1 MRIIKTIVECR
12 QAISAFRS
20 EGKSVGLVPT
30 MGALHE
36 GHLSLMRCAGREN
49 DVVVASIFVNPTQF
63 GPGEDL
69 HAYPRRLEKDVALA
83 EEAGVSIIFAPD
95 ASEMYGDGASAG
107 VTWVTQ
113 ERLTENLC
121 GKSRPTHFRGVL
133 TVVLKLF
140 NIVMPDRAY
149 FGQKD
154 AQQALV
160 IMRMVEDLKV
170 PVTVRV
176 CPTIRESDGLAMSS
190 RNDYLSPQERAD
202 ALYLSKALLCA
213 RELYESGERSC
224 ARIIEDATSAIRAT
238 PSAKI
243 DYFSIVDPATLSDT
257 DTIGR
262 SALVAAAVFIGKTR
276 LIDNIWLG
284 EEPFP
289 GAVCKQD
296 VTLPA
301 DLHEKPPV

>member
-1 MRIIKTIVECR
+1 MRMIKTVAECR
-12 QAISAFRS
+12 QAIGAFRS

-36 GHLSLMRCAGREN
+36 GHLSLMRCARREN
-49 DVVVASIFVNPTQF
+49 DVVVASVFVNPTQF

-69 HAYPRRLEKDVALA
+69 HAYPRRLERDVALA
-83 EEAGVSIIFAPD
+83 EEAGVSTIFAPD
-95 ASEMYGDGASAG
+95 ASEMHGDGASAG
-107 VTWVTQ
+107 LTWVTQ

-121 GKSRPTHFRGVL
+121 GRSRPTHFRGVL

-160 IMRMVEDLKV
+160 IMRMVEDLNV

-176 CPTIRESDGLAMSS
+176 CRTVRESDGLALSS
-190 RNDYLSPQERAD
+190 RNDYLSPEQRAD
-202 ALYLSKALLCA
+202 ALCLPKALARA

-224 ARIIEDATSAIRAT
+224 ARIIEDAASVIRAT

-243 DYFSIVDPATLSDT
+243 DYFSIVDPATLGDT

-262 SALVAAAVFIGKTR
+262 TALVAAAIFIGKTR

-289 GAVCKQD
+289 GSVRQQ
-296 VTLPA
+296 
-301 DLHEKPPV
+301 EG

>member
-1 MRIIKTIVECR
+1 MRVVKTVAECR
-12 QAISAFRS
+12 QATGAARS
-20 EGKSVGLVPT
+20 GGKSVGLVPT

-36 GHLSLMRCAGREN
+36 GHLSLMRCARDEN
-49 DVVVASIFVNPTQF
+49 DVVAASIFVNPTQF

-69 HAYPRRLEKDVALA
+69 DAYPRCLERDAGLA

-95 ASEMYGDGASAG
+95 ASEMYGGGASAG
-107 VTWVTQ
+107 LTWVTQ

-160 IMRMVEDLKV
+160 IMRMVADLNV
-170 PVTVRV
+170 PVTIRV
-176 CPTIRESDGLAMSS
+176 CPIVRESDGLAMSS
-190 RNDYLSPQERAD
+190 RNAYLSREERAD
-202 ALYLSKALLCA
+202 ALCLWKALSRA
-213 RELYESGERSC
+213 RELYRSGERC
-224 ARIIEDATSAIRAT
+224 RARMIEDAASVIRAT

-243 DYFSIVDPATLSDT
+243 DYFSIVDPATLCDT
-257 DTIGR
+257 EAIGR

-276 LIDNIWLG
+276 LIDNTWLG

-289 GAVCKQD
+289 GSVLK
-296 VTLPA
+296 
-301 DLHEKPPV
+301 EGG